1 MKQLLSILILFKFV
15 LLLLIPNLSWA
26 VELGENDDLSGNF
39 LFCIDS
45 ASGGT
50 NFTYVIEFT
59 EVKLVSK
66 DPEKPNSSEKTYQ
79 YFADFVAV
87 DSIYKEPAFQITI
100 YSGTVTYATGLEKIW
115 IGKEYATGDNL
126 KNIEK
131 AEVDDIAINR
141 QTLKYKKDS
150 FRKGQCEL
158 KDEKEYLSK
167 AKIYWEREQLE
178 FLERK
183 RQEKE
188 LLEKNKKL

>member
-1 MKQLLSILILFKFV
+1 
-15 LLLLIPNLSWA
+15 LSWA
-26 VELGENDDLSGNF
+26 VELGEYDDLSGNI

-45 ASGGT
+45 PANPGDY
-50 NFTYVIEFT
+50 FTYAIEFT

-79 YFADFVAV
+79 YFADFVAK
-87 DSIYKEPAFQITI
+87 DSIRTESVYQITI
-100 YSGTVTYATGLEKIW
+100 YSGTATYSTNLEKIY

-141 QTLKYKKDS
+141 QTLQYKKNS
-150 FRKGQCEL
+150 FDKGQCEL
-158 KDEKEYLSK
+158 IDDKEFLSK
-167 AKIYWEREQLE
+167 AKIHFQRQQLE